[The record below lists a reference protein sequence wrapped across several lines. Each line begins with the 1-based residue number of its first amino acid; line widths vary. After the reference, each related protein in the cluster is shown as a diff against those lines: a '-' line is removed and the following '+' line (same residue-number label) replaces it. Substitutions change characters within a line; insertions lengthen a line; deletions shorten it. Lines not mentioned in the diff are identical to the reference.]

1 MIVFGA
7 ALDMEP
13 SFAIAVDTRRGR
25 RAKGR
30 HAMSREQIVRDT
42 AYAIWEA
49 EGKPEGRDLAHWQQ
63 AEARVAAIAAA
74 KAKPAAKG
82 KATKGKAAVSIAKA
96 SAKAAPP
103 AKTVATKAAPA
114 RKG

>member
-1 MIVFGA
+1 
-7 ALDMEP
+7 
-13 SFAIAVDTRRGR
+13 
-25 RAKGR
+25 
-30 HAMSREQIVRDT
+30 MSREQIVRDT

-63 AEARVAAIAAA
+63 AEARVAASAAA
-74 KAKPAAKG
+74 KAKLIAKG
-82 KATKGKAAVSIAKA
+82 KAPVSVAKA

-103 AKTVATKAAPA
+103 AKTAATKAAPV